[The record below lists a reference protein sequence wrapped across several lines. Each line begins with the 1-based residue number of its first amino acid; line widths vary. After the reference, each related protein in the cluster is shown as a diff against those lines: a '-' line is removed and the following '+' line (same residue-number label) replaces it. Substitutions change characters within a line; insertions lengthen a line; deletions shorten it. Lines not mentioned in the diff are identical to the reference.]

1 MSYPLLSFINL
12 PFQAG
17 YESIQAS
24 KSKELFVVKRR
35 IFEGNRYK
43 YELQLNKGLCSLQH
57 RVSMVTKGILLL
69 LPFIGHITSVIMR
82 LFSSTIFLEM
92 PLDCTIKCSSKEKL
106 EIAKF
111 IYKDKLEMVN
121 DATRMTLATI
131 LLDNEEGFH
140 LVMTNDP
147 KGFQKIIQQ
156 KPTYLEQ
163 IKIHLAKYILK
174 KNPTDPNFIIHLF
187 SSWNL
192 PEDLQQK
199 MIKEL
204 ILQTKTS
211 TLSHQMQAAIY
222 HTALQYPILVQQ
234 LLINNDTNI
243 ALANVLL
250 NNKNGVSLVIANI
263 HQINLFQDTAFT
275 HKIFQI
281 NPIPGQIKQHF
292 VKQILKKDP
301 ADCKFI
307 IHLFHS
313 LNFNKATQEEII
325 KELLLQMKDSTD
337 KMQVAIAHAVIEKHP
352 RGPAFLANNVHLFTH
367 TQKLG
372 HLLVETAPGKTY
384 VRNNITKFKIS
395 EEQKNSLL
403 QKCITTILA

>member
-1 MSYPLLSFINL
+1 
-12 PFQAG
+12 
-17 YESIQAS
+17 
-24 KSKELFVVKRR
+24 
-35 IFEGNRYK
+35 
-43 YELQLNKGLCSLQH
+43 
-57 RVSMVTKGILLL
+57 
-69 LPFIGHITSVIMR
+69 
-82 LFSSTIFLEM
+82 
-92 PLDCTIKCSSKEKL
+92 
-106 EIAKF
+106 
-111 IYKDKLEMVN
+111 
-121 DATRMTLATI
+121 
-131 LLDNEEGFH
+131 
-140 LVMTNDP
+140 
-147 KGFQKIIQQ
+147 
-156 KPTYLEQ
+156 
-163 IKIHLAKYILK
+163 
-174 KNPTDPNFIIHLF
+174 
-187 SSWNL
+187 
-192 PEDLQQK
+192 

-250 NNKNGVSLVIANI
+250 NNKNGVPLVIANI

-384 VRNNITKFKIS
+384 VRNNITNFKIS